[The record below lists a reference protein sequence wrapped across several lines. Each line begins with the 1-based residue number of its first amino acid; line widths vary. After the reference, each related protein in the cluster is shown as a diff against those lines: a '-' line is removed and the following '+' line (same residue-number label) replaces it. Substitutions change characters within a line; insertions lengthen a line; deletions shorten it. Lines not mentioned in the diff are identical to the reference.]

1 MKTASLHS
9 EASGRNTQMTVIFP
23 IFFICM
29 NQIVG
34 MGKDMDT
41 DGDTEQDTPGISDT
55 RIIELHLCTSGQ
67 YHNNWIK
74 QGSRDCESEGCSIVS
89 DSLRPLGYSPW
100 NSPGQNTDV
109 GSLSLLRGIFP
120 TQG

>member
-23 IFFICM
+23 IFFICV
-29 NQIVG
+29 NQSVG

-41 DGDTEQDTPGISDT
+41 DGDTEQHTPGVSDT

-67 YHNNWIK
+67 YHNDWIK

-89 DSLRPLGYSPW
+89 DSL
-100 NSPGQNTDV
+100 
-109 GSLSLLRGIFP
+109 
-120 TQG
+120 